1 MAKKVSATDKTRS
14 TGKKTKTASAA
25 KPKEGRRPTKPAK
38 KVATT
43 HRLEWRGV
51 TARVRHTPNYLSKGW
66 SHIELIVLT
75 PKAAPLP
82 ITQTG
87 YLSHFLDAE
96 LLAMSGGPVRFFLDW
111 IEREAKSKS
120 WASAE
125 FKWRQGDLFA

>member
-14 TGKKTKTASAA
+14 KGNKVKKTSAQKPGARAA
-25 KPKEGRRPTKPAK
+25 KSAK

-43 HRLEWRGV
+43 HKFEWRGV

-75 PKAAPLP
+75 PKGAPLP

-87 YLSHFLDAE
+87 YLSHFLGAE
-96 LLAMSGGPVRFFLDW
+96 LLARSGGPVRFFLDW

-125 FKWRQGDLFA
+125 FKWKQGDLFA